1 MGTGEADSSSEESEG
16 ESDDSDDSEDELRAK
31 ATARI
36 NKEVNSSE
44 SSGSDE
50 EGSASENEF
59 VMNFADKPDS
69 KKKSKKADAGNAIM
83 NLKFMK
89 NAEKRKKEMLKN
101 QVQYTTGQIKSKD
114 DYDNMEEEE
123 NFINSKNKFGKK

>member
-50 EGSASENEF
+50 EDSASENEF
-59 VMNFADKPDS
+59 VMNFGDKPDS

-101 QVQYTTGQIKSKD
+101 QVEYTTG
-114 DYDNMEEEE
+114 
-123 NFINSKNKFGKK
+123 